1 MITARSADAPA
12 VSLRPVDQEITVPI
26 ASNID
31 IVNARQ
37 WGRTL
42 AFQGGCSPT
51 EAALIAMAISELAR
65 NIVLYAKRG
74 EIVVSNAADGP
85 RRGVTVVARDE
96 GPGIADVARAIAGGH
111 STSGG
116 LGLGLSGV
124 RRLMDEFEISSEPAK
139 GTTITITRWRR

>member
-74 EIVVSNAADGP
+74 EIVVSNAATGQ
-85 RRGVTVVARDE
+85 RVRNFEYRV
-96 GPGIADVARAIAGGH
+96 GGH
-111 STSGG
+111 PYPNPASLAAAHETAMRAAARPG
-116 LGLGLSGV
+116 LAS
-124 RRLMDEFEISSEPAK
+124 
-139 GTTITITRWRR
+139 